1 MPANM
6 KCGRLRASNC
16 FEVFFSPPPSPRSAA
31 TAASAPSF
39 SLLVLLSTAIPPS
52 LPPSPPV
59 YQQVCALPLPFS
71 PSSLHF
77 VLLYRANRRDREK
90 RFPASVFFTQRSS
103 LPPSLPCLSWF
114 PPSCFFSFFFLH
126 GLFALKRVDRS
137 ILEKASR

>member
-16 FEVFFSPPPSPRSAA
+16 FEVFFSPPLPPVRPPPQPPRPLFLS
-31 TAASAPSF
+31 SSF
-39 SLLVLLSTAIPPS
+39 FPPRFHLLS
-52 LPPSPPV
+52 LPLPV
-59 YQQVCALPLPFS
+59 YQQVCALLPLPFS

-77 VLLYRANRRDREK
+77 VLLYRANRRDRER

-103 LPPSLPCLSWF
+103 LPLSLPCLSWF

-126 GLFALKRVDRS
+126 GLFALKRVGRS